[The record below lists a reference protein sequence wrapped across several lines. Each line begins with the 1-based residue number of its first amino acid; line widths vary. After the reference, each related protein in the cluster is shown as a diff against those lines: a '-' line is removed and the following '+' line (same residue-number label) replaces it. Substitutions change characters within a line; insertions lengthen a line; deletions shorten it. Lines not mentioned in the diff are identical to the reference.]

1 MTAFSQR
8 IIDLMKTSKNDVLEL
23 ELSEIKAG
31 QPAIGQDQVLYKV
44 GRYDGVNWILEDG
57 YPVQGRTFS
66 DDEKMFDDVA
76 YANGQKVDNA
86 VIVRF
91 DDSTPG
97 NPDSYYVYN
106 ENWERVAPG
115 TVTNGMKT
123 VVIGPDKNPY
133 LTDGHHTL
141 NTFSQMKRGGFEDFK
156 INLVVEANY
165 SNLKDKNN
173 NGSSMDEFWIEMAN
187 SGNAWLKVLNENE
200 PGYRY
205 LNGVKG
211 EQDEYMVHSVDLD
224 RFKGQLPEEMKPEAF
239 RNDPYRAIMNFTRGI
254 AWEAP
259 EGTKADGL
267 PFLEFYWAE
276 EIQNAIGDGNIA
288 LDVHTEAS
296 PYNLSDLD
304 SYVSAVQEISNW
316 IINLEPDTIIGTS
329 GFTARE
335 MGQKPEIDAG
345 KLNSLIDSGKTLEAS
360 SSDEKDAVDV
370 PSFGKLGYAWAQRN
384 GGSEGNDRLTGLPGP
399 DLFVLSPGNDVISD
413 FRIGEDSISVAGTPD
428 LRFRQTGEGLL
439 IRAGDDICTLLLNV
453 HRDAF
458 LAHEPA
464 HLHIIPAQDDNLI

>member
-1 MTAFSQR
+1 M
-8 IIDLMKTSKNDVLEL
+8 
-23 ELSEIKAG
+23 
-31 QPAIGQDQVLYKV
+31 
-44 GRYDGVNWILEDG
+44 
-57 YPVQGRTFS
+57 
-66 DDEKMFDDVA
+66 
-76 YANGQKVDNA
+76 
-86 VIVRF
+86 
-91 DDSTPG
+91 
-97 NPDSYYVYN
+97 
-106 ENWERVAPG
+106 
-115 TVTNGMKT
+115 
-123 VVIGPDKNPY
+123 
-133 LTDGHHTL
+133 
-141 NTFSQMKRGGFEDFK
+141 
-156 INLVVEANY
+156 
-165 SNLKDKNN
+165 
-173 NGSSMDEFWIEMAN
+173 
-187 SGNAWLKVLNENE
+187 
-200 PGYRY
+200 
-205 LNGVKG
+205 KG
-211 EQDEYMVHSVDLD
+211 EQDEYMIHSVDLD

-304 SYVSAVQEISNW
+304 SYVSAVEEISNW

-370 PSFGKLGYAWAQRN
+370 PSFGKLGYAWVQRN

-428 LRFRQTGEGLL
+428 LRFRQTEEGLL
-439 IRAGDDICTLLLNV
+439 IRAGDDISTLLLNV
-453 HRDAF
+453 HKDAF

-464 HLHIIPAQDDNLI
+464 HLHIIPVQDDNLI

>member
-1 MTAFSQR
+1 
-8 IIDLMKTSKNDVLEL
+8 MKTSKNDVLEL

-44 GRYDGVNWILEDG
+44 GRYDGVNWILEAG

-66 DDEKMFDDVA
+66 DNEKMFDDVA

-200 PGYRY
+200 PG
-205 LNGVKG
+205 
-211 EQDEYMVHSVDLD
+211 
-224 RFKGQLPEEMKPEAF
+224 
-239 RNDPYRAIMNFTRGI
+239 
-254 AWEAP
+254 
-259 EGTKADGL
+259 
-267 PFLEFYWAE
+267 
-276 EIQNAIGDGNIA
+276 
-288 LDVHTEAS
+288 
-296 PYNLSDLD
+296 
-304 SYVSAVQEISNW
+304 
-316 IINLEPDTIIGTS
+316 
-329 GFTARE
+329 
-335 MGQKPEIDAG
+335 
-345 KLNSLIDSGKTLEAS
+345 
-360 SSDEKDAVDV
+360 
-370 PSFGKLGYAWAQRN
+370 
-384 GGSEGNDRLTGLPGP
+384 
-399 DLFVLSPGNDVISD
+399 
-413 FRIGEDSISVAGTPD
+413 
-428 LRFRQTGEGLL
+428 
-439 IRAGDDICTLLLNV
+439 
-453 HRDAF
+453 
-458 LAHEPA
+458 
-464 HLHIIPAQDDNLI
+464 